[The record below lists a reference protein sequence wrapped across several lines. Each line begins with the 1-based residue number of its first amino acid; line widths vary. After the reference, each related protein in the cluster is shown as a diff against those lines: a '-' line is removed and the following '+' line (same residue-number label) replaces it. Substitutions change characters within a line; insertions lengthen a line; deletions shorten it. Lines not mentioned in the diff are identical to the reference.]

1 MTFET
6 LMKTINNYGEAG
18 LVHLDTLT
26 ALLNNAFGDW
36 LVSQG
41 VSRIDMLS
49 PTCLWFTVQGELKQA
64 HAVPGIKLYDRFFV
78 VDRKE
83 VHKKS
88 RGDSGGTQMLSF
100 RG

>member
-26 ALLNNAFGDW
+26 ALLNNTFGDW

-41 VSRIDMLS
+41 VSRVDLLS
-49 PTCLWFTVQGELKQA
+49 PKWLWFSVQGELKQA
-64 HAVPGIKLYDRFFV
+64 QEVPGIKLYDRFF
-78 VDRKE
+78 R
-83 VHKKS
+83 
-88 RGDSGGTQMLSF
+88 R
-100 RG
+100 